1 MGLLDSAFNM
11 FGNAQQSSML
21 DPKTRLLQAVLS
33 LLSNNGQTGGLNGL
47 VERFQEAGLGHIIG
61 SWIGPGQNLPISGEQ
76 IQQVLGGG
84 SLEQIS
90 EETDLTQDETASHLS
105 EMLPQL
111 VDRLTPDG
119 MAPQGGLGNVSALLE
134 QVMGRH

>member
-47 VERFQEAGLGHIIG
+47 VEKFQEAGLGHIIG
-61 SWIGPGQNLPISGEQ
+61 SWIGPGQNLPIAGEQ
-76 IQQVLGGG
+76 IQQVLGNG

-90 EETDLTQDETASHLS
+90 EETGLTQDETASHLS

>member
-33 LLSNNGQTGGLNGL
+33 LLSDNGQTGGLNGL

-76 IQQVLGGG
+76 IRQALGNG

-90 EETDLTQDETASHLS
+90 EETGLTQDETANHLS